1 MIVLKASFRKSFSS
15 LALAALLVLP
25 VMGVAP
31 AIAAAQ
37 PVSTRAA
44 ASLAFFDQPP
54 VPSESDK
61 GKETKAE
68 ESQEAKFRHS
78 ATIEWFSKLFG
89 IDIDTT
95 ADIFEYIN
103 FAVILLAVGIPLFRG
118 LPKLFRKRQ
127 AKLSADIEVAQA
139 KTADAND
146 RLGIV
151 EAKLKGLDAE
161 IDAIRKQVDEAMR
174 ADEAR
179 AKASIEEETARILAS
194 AEHEIAQAGAQAQR
208 GLRQFAADLAV
219 DRALTKIN
227 LDADTD
233 RALIAEFASDI
244 ATGHRR
250 ARKGEQN

>member
-1 MIVLKASFRKSFSS
+1 M
-15 LALAALLVLP
+15 
-25 VMGVAP
+25 
-31 AIAAAQ
+31 AQ
-37 PVSTRAA
+37 PVRIHVSS
-44 ASLAFFDQPP
+44 SLAFFDQPP

-61 GKETKAE
+61 GKESKAE
-68 ESQEAKFRHS
+68 EGQEAKFRHS
-78 ATIEWFSKLFG
+78 ATMEWFSKLFG
-89 IDIDTT
+89 LDIDTT
-95 ADIFEYIN
+95 ANLFEYIN
-103 FAVILLAVGIPLFRG
+103 FAVIVLAVGIPLFRS
-118 LPKLFRKRQ
+118 LPKLFRQRQ

-146 RLGIV
+146 RLAVV

-174 ADEAR
+174 GDEAR

-194 AEHEIAQAGAQAQR
+194 AEHEIAMAGAQAQR

-219 DRALTKIN
+219 DRALTKIS
-227 LDADTD
+227 LDAETD

-244 ATGHRR
+244 TAGHRR